1 VKKLMGLFLSL
12 VLLSLII
19 AGCGK
24 GADVHRILGLTPD
37 KVVATFHD
45 RAKNQKY
52 EEAALY
58 VAPASLAA
66 IKGVS
71 GFLKNDLGLSDVLN
85 SNLLSVKVVA
95 SNGDFAVVMAT
106 LQDGVNSTRITVKAI
121 GLEKINGEWYIVDNN
136 TIFRDAKYKTL
147 LNLLNGIL

>member
-1 VKKLMGLFLSL
+1 
-12 VLLSLII
+12 
-19 AGCGK
+19 
-24 GADVHRILGLTPD
+24 
-37 KVVATFHD
+37 
-45 RAKNQKY
+45 
-52 EEAALY
+52 
-58 VAPASLAA
+58 
-66 IKGVS
+66 
-71 GFLKNDLGLSDVLN
+71 
-85 SNLLSVKVVA
+85 VA